1 MFKVHKL
8 FLLIAIPRKRFLL
21 SFSVINEG
29 SCDSLNKIKILEKIH
44 EIASLV
50 AADIT
55 GLYLSI
61 QHELWLNV
69 VTKILDGRENR
80 AVPSTDL
87 QKMVKFVSENNYFEF
102 NGDIEKQI
110 YQRQPLVLSLHR
122 HTCAYSWMVLKILPP
137 VAWFRYIDDISFI
150 QTCGG
155 EILQSLFQKFLK
167 AFLIFRC

>member
-21 SFSVINEG
+21 SFSVITEG

-87 QKMVKFVSENNYFEF
+87 
-102 NGDIEKQI
+102 
-110 YQRQPLVLSLHR
+110 
-122 HTCAYSWMVLKILPP
+122 
-137 VAWFRYIDDISFI
+137 
-150 QTCGG
+150 
-155 EILQSLFQKFLK
+155 
-167 AFLIFRC
+167 